1 MKDIYIDNVS
11 HFLEHLENLSNGYPS
26 NQMVNNPVRNH
37 FLFRGMENYAYE
49 LLPGLFRKTIT
60 KTSENKAV
68 NQKYLVFSDEM
79 GILLNFIQ
87 EASAYTKNIPADDY
101 VRWAELAQHYG
112 VPTRFLDWTENP
124 LVALYFACESNT
136 ELLLESS
143 QKLLKGRDEWDCL
156 RLAAEQLH
164 HLFGR
169 PVLYALH
176 HSGKELQLR
185 VEPADQT
192 RVLQEL
198 TPQELGVAQWVRQ
211 NNKNAGATTHTLPEA
226 KWLFMAVRGTQGV
239 MGIVGIPVGGYPV
252 PDMFEKN
259 LMVAILNECG
269 LIQERMRLQQE
280 RQQEDGTQQ
289 STSPV

>member
-1 MKDIYIDNVS
+1 MG
-11 HFLEHLENLSNGYPS
+11 HFL
-26 NQMVNNPVRNH
+26 
-37 FLFRGMENYAYE
+37 
-49 LLPGLFRKTIT
+49 
-60 KTSENKAV
+60 
-68 NQKYLVFSDEM
+68 KYNDVL
-79 GILLNFIQ
+79 
-87 EASAYTKNIPADDY
+87 
-101 VRWAELAQHYG
+101 H
-112 VPTRFLDWTENP
+112 
-124 LVALYFACESNT
+124 
-136 ELLLESS
+136 
-143 QKLLKGRDEWDCL
+143 LLKGRDEWDCL

-198 TPQELGVAQWVRQ
+198 TPQELGAAQWVRQ

-239 MGIVGIPVGGYPV
+239 MGIVGIPVEGYPI

-289 STSPV
+289 SASPV